1 LIYQQN
7 PSCTSTAKA
16 YYLKKPETRSEKT
29 TLPESEAKPR
39 FASRVYVYRAAPNF
53 GVGGGVFTQMPFQ
66 TTLFDGLGEYTAAP
80 AFSWTP
86 RRAGYYLVTVSIA
99 WSAIPVGEWLE
110 IVVRIQPPL
119 RPFGHITETSVAGD
133 VDQRMSFIVY
143 VTPTE
148 NLTVWVQPLAAE
160 TVNANPYNTTLQ
172 IHRLS

>member
-110 IVVRIQPPL
+110 IVV
-119 RPFGHITETSVAGD
+119 
-133 VDQRMSFIVY
+133 Y